1 MMKLE
6 LSDAD
11 SEIPSSIAFY
21 ITSGNP
27 LAHFS
32 VRNTG
37 EVYVSKSIDRER
49 IDVYHLGITATD
61 GKFVSSTKLTIKVL
75 DVNGKFEQKSGNRR
89 INMSVI
95 FSKNHQRYT

>member
-1 MMKLE
+1 MKEDALAGTVVMKLE

-37 EVYVSKSIDRER
+37 EVYVSKPLDRER
-49 IDVYHLGITATD
+49 IDIYHLGITATD
-61 GKFVSSTKLTIKVL
+61 GKFVSSAKLTIKVL
-75 DVNGKFEQKSGNRR
+75 DVNGEL
-89 INMSVI
+89 V
-95 FSKNHQRYT
+95 